1 MAAGQTGPVRAPGQE
16 QAAPGTDQPGGEP
29 GRVPA
34 ALADQQVKY
43 SAEFMLHTMSA
54 TSSGTRPRRS
64 WPVAAIAAAASAV
77 RNRAARRDGS
87 VRGPGHVET
96 DWPGT
101 QLVAVLSAGGSLSAF
116 SKRRGP
122 LHLARGDRR
131 TSFGRGERAGRR
143 GAAGYRRRSRPL
155 HPVARTGLVPENW
168 TRRTGPRAPRDRG
181 GRGRGLAHPR
191 PGRAPSLAVS
201 WRAGEEQSLP
211 GVGEVVAELPG

>member
-77 RNRAARRDGS
+77 RNRAARWDGS

-101 QLVAVLSAGGSLSAF
+101 QLVVVLSAGGSLSAF

-143 GAAGYRRRSRPL
+143 GRGRISAEVAHFTRSLEP
-155 HPVARTGLVPENW
+155 GSC
-168 TRRTGPRAPRDRG
+168 RRTGPAELAG
-181 GRGRGLAHPR
+181 GRREIAGVVGAVWHI
-191 PGRAPSLAVS
+191 PGRAGSVI
-201 WRAGEEQSLP
+201 G
-211 GVGEVVAELPG
+211 GVVACGRGTVVARRR